1 MSRASKITLAT
12 TIVATTV
19 TVIWVHKV
27 QEEERNVSPI
37 KDAQRVQEK
46 ALKKK
51 LLANQ
56 KEHELQ
62 QELRKKYEQLQP
74 LSGVTHTAEEPIKKD

>member
-27 QEEERNVSPI
+27 QEEERNVS
-37 KDAQRVQEK
+37 
-46 ALKKK
+46 LNKKK
-51 LLANQ
+51 
-56 KEHELQ
+56 
-62 QELRKKYEQLQP
+62 
-74 LSGVTHTAEEPIKKD
+74 EPS

>member
-1 MSRASKITLAT
+1 M
-12 TIVATTV
+12 
-19 TVIWVHKV
+19 H
-27 QEEERNVSPI
+27 QGPI

>member
-1 MSRASKITLAT
+1 M
-12 TIVATTV
+12 
-19 TVIWVHKV
+19 
-27 QEEERNVSPI
+27 
-37 KDAQRVQEK
+37 QEK

-74 LSGVTHTAEEPIKKD
+74 LSGVTHTAEEPIKKDWKLTP